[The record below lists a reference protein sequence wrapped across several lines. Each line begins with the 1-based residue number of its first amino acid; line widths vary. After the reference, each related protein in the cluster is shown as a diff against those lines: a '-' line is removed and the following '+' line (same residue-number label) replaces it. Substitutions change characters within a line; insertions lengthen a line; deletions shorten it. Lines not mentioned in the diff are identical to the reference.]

1 MTGLLMRFRTCLPRT
16 NFCTGK
22 ADDTAKEKDRF
33 DMRGHKLDT
42 PQYGVNIVRMNDGT
56 ARKVVVK

>member
-1 MTGLLMRFRTCLPRT
+1 
-16 NFCTGK
+16 
-22 ADDTAKEKDRF
+22 
-33 DMRGHKLDT
+33 MRGHKLDT